1 MQWFVKNSSNLNKP
15 YIYSLNI
22 NLFQP
27 SLKFLLSIDVP
38 FVKIGSGD
46 SEDVLL
52 LQEASKSGKP
62 LVISTGNFTMILCYL
77 QIHIINY
84 LTKVINYRH
93 VKLGISAL
101 CLPDGKKIS

>member
-1 MQWFVKNSSNLNKP
+1 MYCS
-15 YIYSLNI
+15 NI

-27 SLKFLLSIDVP
+27 SLKFLQSIDVP

-46 SEDVLL
+46 SDDVLL

-62 LVISTGNFTMILCYL
+62 LVISTGNFTTILFYL
-77 QIHIINY
+77 RIYIINY
-84 LTKVINYRH
+84 STKVINYRH
-93 VKLGISAL
+93 VKFGISAL